1 MKIVKYAGIALGA
14 LVVAFICLG
23 LFVPAFEYSSS
34 VRVNAPVEKCW
45 SVLHD
50 TSRMKKWM
58 PGFVRLT
65 LKRGEPMSPG
75 ATYEIVIRQDK
86 LYVMSEILKEV
97 RVPEFATYELTNDV
111 MKSEYDFKLISKNS
125 QTEITSHYK
134 VTGNNLI
141 WKSILLLS
149 KSYLQSESQKE
160 LVLLKIEIESGELEF
175 D

>member
-1 MKIVKYAGIALGA
+1 MKIVKYAGIALTVLA
-14 LVVAFICLG
+14 LTFICLG
-23 LFVPAFEYSSS
+23 LFVPTFEYSSS
-34 VRVNAPVEKCW
+34 VQVSAPAEKCW

-65 LKRGEPMSPG
+65 LKSGEPLSPG
-75 ATYEIVIRQDK
+75 ARYEIVIRQDK
-86 LYVMSEILKEV
+86 LYVMPEILKEV
-97 RVPEFATYELTNDV
+97 KVPEFATYEMTNDV

-134 VTGNNLI
+134 VTGNNVL

-149 KSYLQSESQKE
+149 KSYMQSESKKE
-160 LVLLKIEIESGELEF
+160 LELLKIEIESGDLEF